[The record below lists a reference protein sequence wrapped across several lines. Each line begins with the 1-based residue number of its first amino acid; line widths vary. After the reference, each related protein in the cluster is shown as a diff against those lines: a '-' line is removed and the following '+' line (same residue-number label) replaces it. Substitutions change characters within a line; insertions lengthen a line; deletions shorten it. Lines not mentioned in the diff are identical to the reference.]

1 MICLKAIRRIKWL
14 SFGLALAIASTAV
27 LVSYRIDSGYAHEVH
42 IGSGRAYA
50 ILGDLPVMH
59 RDRVKPFESMAI
71 EKVKLIHGRS
81 TIKLFNPER
90 KTISIW
96 EPVAALLDWSARPEF
111 WDDQDFILV
120 EYPPL
125 NRLLQ
130 QASIRAQVRSLADKE
145 TPAVSRSLQTLSAQP
160 ELTEADLRAAARQAG
175 EASTTA
181 NSLHALAAKV
191 SQDHKWFSPRVLEN
205 TQLQLEGHTLTFP
218 QWVGEILDK
227 KERTRTA
234 GTGVAL
240 KLTPIE
246 EKATEVGERFF
257 HYKAIRE
264 HDSPAIQPLDILV
277 APRPNNKRYF
287 KYSTEIFEKG
297 MKSNQTLS
305 PLESNVAN
313 TLVEYLEGQHSKDWG
328 LPGEDGFDLKFQ
340 QWLSGSSWIPLGV
353 ILESDESELSD
364 AGFPSAQVVALRNTY
379 RNLEAAARAEP
390 GNVPE
395 PVAVALIAAARDLGT
410 SFGNYPEPATMA
422 RETRLNRF
430 APFSMAPIAHGVALV
445 LLLFSLAFTAS
456 LRTASG
462 KLSAAFF
469 CLGLAGLVGGMALE
483 LYGFL
488 VRFRITRWGP
498 VTTMYE
504 TVFWAA
510 LATSAL
516 GLALELLWRKK
527 YSALAASGIALL
539 ATLLAENVSLLD
551 PSMSAIPQV
560 LRMNRLLAGHVLTIV
575 SSYSAFAL
583 ALGLGL
589 LAAGHYLTAT
599 YRRSPTYS
607 ELAWPL
613 LPGIPL
619 YVLGRIGMDTPH
631 PLLPLSVLHPQ
642 LFYYVSSCLAS
653 IGGVLTIVGSFSL
666 AGEFAN
672 RSPWRAC
679 VLGVTLS
686 AAGSMGI
693 IAGTT
698 GAVHGP
704 FASTFTSYDVWFVG
718 LIGGALTMM
727 SFLAVQAKED
737 FARIEPLANV
747 IYRAMQIGVLLLA
760 AGTIV
765 GSAWAHNVWGGYW
778 HWDPKEVWTL
788 ITLLVY
794 LVPLHGRFAGWIST
808 FGLVFASIACFMA
821 VLMSWYGVNFVL
833 RHGRHNYGF
842 TEGGD
847 PGIVIAFSLALLAV
861 VGAAAWRRSRSLVC
875 SPVPLPAL
883 PTFATVTTS
892 EKPHD

>member
-1 MICLKAIRRIKWL
+1 MSCLTIKWFF
-14 SFGLALAIASTAV
+14 FGLALAIASTAV
-27 LVSYRIDSGYAHEVH
+27 LVSARIDSRYVHEVS

-59 RDRVKPFESMAI
+59 RGRMKPFDSMAT
-71 EKVKLIHGRS
+71 EKVNLIHGRS
-81 TIKLFNPER
+81 TIKLLDPER
-90 KTISIW
+90 KTISRW
-96 EPVAALLDWSARPEF
+96 EPVAALLDWSARPDF
-111 WDDQDFILV
+111 WDEQDFILV

-125 NRLLQ
+125 NRLLL
-130 QASIRAQVRSLADKE
+130 QASLRARVRSLADKE
-145 TPAVSRSLQTLSAQP
+145 TPAVGRSLQTLGAQP
-160 ELTEADLRAAARQAG
+160 VLTEADLRTAARQVS

-191 SQDHKWFSPRVLEN
+191 GQDHKWLSPRVLEN

-227 KERTRTA
+227 KERARTA
-234 GTGVAL
+234 GMGVAL
-240 KLTPIE
+240 KLTLIE

-264 HDSPAIQPLDILV
+264 HDSPASNPLALLV
-277 APRPNNKRYF
+277 TPRPSNEMYL

-297 MKSNQTLS
+297 MKSDQSLS
-305 PLESNVAN
+305 PLGNNVAN
-313 TLVEYLEGQHSKDWG
+313 TLVEYLEGIQSKDWA
-328 LPGEDGFDLKFQ
+328 LPGEDEIFDGNFLR
-340 QWLSGSSWIPLGV
+340 WLDGSPWIPLGV

-364 AGFPSAQVVALRNTY
+364 AGLPFTQVLALRESY

-395 PVAVALIAAARDLGT
+395 PIAVALISAARDLGGW
-410 SFGNYPEPATMA
+410 SSRYYPEPSTMA

-445 LLLFSLAFTAS
+445 LILLSLGITAS
-456 LRTASG
+456 LRTAAG
-462 KLSAAFF
+462 KLGAALY
-469 CLGLAGLVGGMALE
+469 CLGIAGLLAGIALE

-488 VRFRITRWGP
+488 VRYRITRWGP
-498 VTTMYE
+498 VTTIYE
-504 TVFWAA
+504 TVFWVA

-516 GLALELLWRKK
+516 GLVFELFWRKK

-539 ATLLAENVSLLD
+539 ATFLAENVSILD
-551 PSMSAIPQV
+551 PNIRAVEPV
-560 LRMNRLLAGHVLTIV
+560 LQTKLWLPAHVLTIV
-575 SSYSAFAL
+575 SSYAAFAL

-589 LAAGHYLTAT
+589 LAVGHYLTAT
-599 YRRSPTYS
+599 YRRSPTYL

-619 YVLGRIGMDTPH
+619 YVLGSIGMDTQYR
-631 PLLPLSVLHPQ
+631 LLPLSVVHPE
-642 LFYYVSSCLAS
+642 LFYYLSSGLAS
-653 IGGVLTIVGSFSL
+653 IGGVLTIVGGFSL

-679 VLGVTLS
+679 VLGVIL
-686 AAGSMGI
+686 AAVGSMGI

-698 GAVHGP
+698 GAVQGP
-704 FASTFTSYDVWFVG
+704 WAIAHSSYNGCFVG
-718 LIGGALTMM
+718 LVGGALTVM
-727 SFLAVQAKED
+727 SLLAVQAKEN
-737 FARIEPLANV
+737 FARIETLANF
-747 IYRAMQIGVLLLA
+747 IYRAMQVGVLLLA

-765 GSAWAHNVWGGYW
+765 GSAWAHKAWGGYW
-778 HWDPKEVWTL
+778 HWDPKEILAL

-808 FGLVFASIACFMA
+808 FGLATASVACFMT

-833 RHGRHNYGF
+833 RLGRHNYGF

-847 PGIVIAFSLALLAV
+847 SGTMLASALALLAV
-861 VGAAAWRRSRSLVC
+861 AGAAVWRRSRSLYYCHV
-875 SPVPLPAL
+875 SLPAL
-883 PTFATVTTS
+883 TTISTVSTS
-892 EKPHD
+892 ENPHD